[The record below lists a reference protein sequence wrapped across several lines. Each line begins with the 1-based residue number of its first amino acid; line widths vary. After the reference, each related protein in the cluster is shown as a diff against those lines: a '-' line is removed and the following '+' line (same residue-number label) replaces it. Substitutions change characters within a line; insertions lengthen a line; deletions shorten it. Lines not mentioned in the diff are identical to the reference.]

1 MKITRTITK
10 ASYSV
15 LVFNKNTKEMEN
27 KDFVDTDNIK
37 PEFLE
42 KSIVRSLAKHER
54 LVDFE
59 QSERH
64 SFKLTLNLEWN
75 DDKPIVTV
83 ESIEPI
89 ETMAYA
95 E

>member
-10 ASYSV
+10 AKYNV
-15 LVFNKNTKEMEN
+15 LIFNKDNKQMEN
-27 KDFVDTDNIK
+27 HDFVDTDNIK
-37 PEFLE
+37 PELLE
-42 KSIVRSLAKHER
+42 KSINRKLAKNQR

-59 QSERH
+59 QVERL
-64 SFKLTLNLEWN
+64 SFKLVMEMEWSG
-75 DDKPIVTV
+75 DMPTVTV

-89 ETMAYA
+89 ETEGYA

>member
-10 ASYSV
+10 ARYAV
-15 LVFNKNTKEMEN
+15 MVYNKDSKQMEN
-27 KDFVDTDNIK
+27 RDFVDTDNIK

-42 KSIVRSLAKHER
+42 KSINRKLSKNER

-59 QSERH
+59 QVERL
-64 SFKLTLNLEWN
+64 SFKLVMDMEWSGEM
-75 DDKPIVTV
+75 PTVTV

-89 ETMAYA
+89 DTEDYA